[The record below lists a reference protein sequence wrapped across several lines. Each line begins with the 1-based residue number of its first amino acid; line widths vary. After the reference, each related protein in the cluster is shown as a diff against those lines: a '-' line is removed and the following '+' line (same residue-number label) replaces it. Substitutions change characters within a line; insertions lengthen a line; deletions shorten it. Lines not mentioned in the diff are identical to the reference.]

1 MKFPLATPLV
11 LYLSLLL
18 DELPLAQAIR
28 FPVEGRIGGFSNQ
41 NAARNLGRLGRRASI
56 TGTPDLSNVGNVQY
70 QTNITLN
77 GQQFK
82 VLVDTGSSDLSVTG
96 TVQGAKDTGKT
107 AEVTYAIGATSG
119 PVKTATLDFEGY
131 TVKDQAFIEQSV
143 DSSHDEG
150 GGIIGLGPGGASVV
164 QSVYGQGQGDP
175 VLDRIFRQNTSTP
188 NFITILLG
196 RAGDPTDTFVGDITV
211 GEVVQPFGNITQQP
225 KLPVTQ
231 MAHRSGQHWTALLDA
246 NGIIGPDGQKIN
258 TTKKSSGNRFNVMF
272 DSGFTF
278 PQVTKSVAAA
288 IYGRVPGAKLT
299 TVTGITGDMW
309 TLPCSTE
316 LNVTFLFSGVQFP
329 IHPLDTVTNAF
340 YGPPD
345 EHGNPT
351 CIGAFQPTTDEQEGI
366 DIILGMS
373 FLRNAYIFINFG
385 DFVDGALAKV
395 GDPYVQLLPLTD
407 PAEAHADFVQVR
419 TNGVDHSSQLH
430 LLPAVPD
437 NSEDDDDDDDSS
449 SSDSGIKKYLPYI
462 IAGSVAGGLI
472 LIALVLYALFGGSR
486 RKYRRLHD
494 PAPAGLPATSLP
506 NPYDNHP
513 PPFAQYQPSR
523 RY

>member
-18 DELPLAQAIR
+18 DELLFVQAIR
-28 FPVEGRIGGFSNQ
+28 FPLKGRIGGFSRQDVLPHASNPT
-41 NAARNLGRLGRRASI
+41 RLGRRASVS
-56 TGTPDLSNVGNVQY
+56 GTPDLSNVGNVQY

-77 GQQFK
+77 EQQFK
-82 VLVDTGSSDLSVTG
+82 VLIDTGSSDLTVTG

-107 AEVTYAIGATSG
+107 AEVIYDSGATKG
-119 PVKTATLDFEGY
+119 PVKTATLEFEGY
-131 TVKDQAFIEQSV
+131 SVKDQAFIEQPV
-143 DSSHDEG
+143 DSAHDEG
-150 GGIIGLGPGGASVV
+150 GGIIGLGPGGASEV
-164 QSVYGQGQGDP
+164 QSVLGQGVGDS
-175 VLDRIFRQNTSTP
+175 VLDRIFRQNTTTP

-196 RAGDPTDTFVGDITV
+196 RAGDPSDTFVGDFTV

-231 MAHRSGQHWTALLDA
+231 TAYRSGQHWSALLDP
-246 NGIIGPDGQKIN
+246 NGDYRAI
-258 TTKKSSGNRFNVMF
+258 
-272 DSGFTF
+272 
-278 PQVTKSVAAA
+278 AAS

-299 TVTGITGDMW
+299 TVTGIPGNMW
-309 TLPCSTE
+309 TLPCTTE
-316 LNVTFLFSGVQFP
+316 LNVTFVFSGMQYP

-345 EHGNPT
+345 DQGNPT
-351 CIGAFQPTTDEQEGI
+351 CIGAFQPRTGEQDGI

-373 FLRNAYIFINFG
+373 FLRNAYMLINFG

-419 TNGVDHSSQLH
+419 MGGVDRSSQLH
-430 LLPAVPD
+430 LLPAIPD
-437 NSEDDDDDDDSS
+437 NSNSDDDSS
-449 SSDSGIKKYLPYI
+449 SSSDDNGIKKYLPYI

-486 RKYRRLHD
+486 KKYRRLHD
-494 PAPAGLPATSLP
+494 PAPAGLPGNLP
-506 NPYDNHP
+506 NPYDRP
-513 PPFAQYQPSR
+513 PPFQQYQPSR